1 MPGVLEKEKKLRE
14 LGLDLDPEDYI
25 GMQLKDKQ
33 ASAILDQAQ
42 RKAEFEPEDYPHPDG
57 PGKDKENPRTYLND
71 AARML
76 EKVKQAKI
84 AKGEDPNY
92 IEWNQ
97 FGYLNRKLNEE
108 YKQGRFKD
116 KDWL

>member
-1 MPGVLEKEKKLRE
+1 
-14 LGLDLDPEDYI
+14 
-25 GMQLKDKQ
+25 
-33 ASAILDQAQ
+33 
-42 RKAEFEPEDYPHPDG
+42 
-57 PGKDKENPRTYLND
+57 
-71 AARML
+71 ML

-108 YKQGRFKD
+108 YKQGRFKE